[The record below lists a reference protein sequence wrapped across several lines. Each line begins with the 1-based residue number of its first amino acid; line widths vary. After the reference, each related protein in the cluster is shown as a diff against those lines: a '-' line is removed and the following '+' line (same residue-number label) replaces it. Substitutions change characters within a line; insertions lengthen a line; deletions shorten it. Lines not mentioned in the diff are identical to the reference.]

1 MNTLGTVYKIIN
13 LSLNRLK
20 LDFTSPLDFLFLK
33 PSVSITEDVIMDR
46 IFKYF
51 NRVANDNINQ
61 EEWVLGFNIFMKGS
75 EDEMTRFCFEIY
87 DLNDDGYISKEE
99 MLLLMKDCMY
109 KHVKE
114 ANEDEGDD
122 GVKVKG

>member
-1 MNTLGTVYKIIN
+1 
-13 LSLNRLK
+13 
-20 LDFTSPLDFLFLK
+20 
-33 PSVSITEDVIMDR
+33 MDR

-51 NRVANDNINQ
+51 NKVANDNIGQ
-61 EEWVLGFNIFMKGS
+61 EEWVIGFNIFMKGS
-75 EDEMTRFCFEIY
+75 EDEMTRFCFDIY

-114 ANEDEGDD
+114 SNDDEGDD
-122 GVKVKG
+122 GVKVNFMFLIRHFYSFLGLNWNDIEKNGPG

>member
-1 MNTLGTVYKIIN
+1 M
-13 LSLNRLK
+13 
-20 LDFTSPLDFLFLK
+20 
-33 PSVSITEDVIMDR
+33 TEDIIMDR

-51 NRVANDNINQ
+51 NKVANDNIGQ
-61 EEWVLGFNIFMKGS
+61 EEWVIGFNIFMKGS
-75 EDEMTRFCFEIY
+75 EDEMTRFCFDIY

-114 ANEDEGDD
+114 SNDDEGDD
-122 GVKVKG
+122 GVKVNFMFLIRHFYSFLGLN